1 MSTKRSTE
9 KPVEEKKETVVIIG
23 LGYVGLPLALLARE
37 AGYNVV
43 GLDVNKEWVDMIN
56 QGICPINDDD
66 KVTTK
71 FEQFRF
77 EATTDASDIVRGD
90 VILIAVPTPVDEN
103 QNPVYDYVVSASE
116 IVAQNMKKG
125 ALVVLESTVN
135 PGTSEEIVRPIF
147 EREGFTIGTDVFLAH
162 CPERIDPGK
171 SIFSAGYHI
180 GNTARVVGAFTPEG
194 TKRAADFYR
203 SIIDAD
209 VREMKSIREAEAVKI
224 LENSF
229 RDINIAFINE
239 IAQGFDKLG
248 IDVLDVIEGAKTKP
262 YAFMAHYPSCGVGG
276 HCIPVDPYYLI
287 ESAQRIGFDHQFMRQ
302 ARKVNNFMPE
312 YAVERMQ
319 DALNEIKRPLNG
331 EKIGLLGLAY
341 KANVDDM
348 RESPS
353 FKVIKHLEKHG
364 ANVITYDPHIL
375 HKCDEDTLEGI
386 LKKVDHIFIATDH
399 DAFVG
404 MDLDLLKKHDI
415 KVVLDGK
422 NCMDKDA
429 IEAMGIVYYGIGR

>member
-1 MSTKRSTE
+1 MTQETRHITKDKTI
-9 KPVEEKKETVVIIG
+9 VVVG

-37 AGYNVV
+37 AGYDVI
-43 GLDVNKEWVDMIN
+43 GLDVRKEWVDMIN
-56 QGICPINDDD
+56 QGTCPINDDE
-66 KVTTK
+66 KVTDK
-71 FEQFRF
+71 FERFRF
-77 EATTDASDIVRGD
+77 PATIDPAEIAKGDI
-90 VILIAVPTPVDEN
+90 ILIAVPTPVDEN
-103 QNPVYDYVVSASE
+103 QNPVYDYVVDASTT
-116 IVAQNMKKG
+116 VAENMKAG

-135 PGTSEEIVRPIF
+135 PGTCETIVRPIF
-147 EREGFTIGTDVFLAH
+147 ERAGFTIGTDVDIAH

-171 SIFSAGYHI
+171 SSFSAGYHI
-180 GNTARVVGAFTPEG
+180 GNTARVVGAFTPDG
-194 TKRAADFYR
+194 TTRAAEFYR
-203 SIIDAD
+203 SIIDAEI
-209 VREMKSIREAEAVKI
+209 REMKSIREAEAVKI

-239 IAQGFDKLG
+239 IAQSFDHLG

-287 ESAQRIGFDHQFMRQ
+287 ESAQRSGFDHQFMRQ

-312 YAVERMQ
+312 YSVERMQ
-319 DALNEIKRPLNG
+319 DALNDIKRPMNG
-331 EKIGLLGLAY
+331 ETIGLLGLAY

-353 FKVIKHLEKHG
+353 FKIIKHLRKHG

-375 HKCDEDTLEGI
+375 HKSDRQTLEDV
-386 LKKVDHIFIATDH
+386 LNDVDHVFIATNH
-399 DAFVG
+399 DEFVD
-404 MDLDLLKKHDI
+404 MDLSLLKKHDI
-415 KVVLDGK
+415 KIVLDGK

-429 IEAMGIVYYGIGR
+429 IEAMGIIYRGIGR

>member
-1 MSTKRSTE
+1 MSTDKHTR
-9 KPVEEKKETVVIIG
+9 KDQTVVVVG

-37 AGYNVV
+37 AGYNVI
-43 GLDVNKEWVDMIN
+43 GYDVRKEWIDTIN
-56 QGICPINDDD
+56 SGVCPINDDE

-71 FEQFRF
+71 FDEFHF
-77 EATTDASDIVRGD
+77 PATLDEKDIVAGD
-90 VILIAVPTPVDEN
+90 IILIAVPTPVDEN
-103 QNPVYDYVVSASE
+103 QNPVYDYVIDASTT
-116 IVAQNMKKG
+116 VAKNMKKG

-135 PGTSEEIVRPIF
+135 PGTCEEIVRPIF
-147 EREGFTIGTDVFLAH
+147 EREGFTIGEDMHLAH

-180 GNTARVVGAFTPEG
+180 GNTARVVGAFTPKG
-194 TKRAADFYR
+194 TKRAAEFYR
-203 SIIDAD
+203 SIIDAEI
-209 VREMKSIREAEAVKI
+209 REMKSIREAEAVKI

-239 IAQGFDKLG
+239 IAQGFDRLR

-262 YAFMAHYPSCGVGG
+262 YAFMAHYPGCGVGG

-287 ESAQRIGFDHQFMRQ
+287 ESAQRSGFDHQFMRQ

-312 YAVERMQ
+312 YSVERMQ
-319 DALNEIKRPLNG
+319 DALNSIKRPMNG

-353 FKVIKHLEKHG
+353 FEILKHLKKHG
-364 ANVITYDPHIL
+364 AVVTVFDPHIL
-375 HKCDEDTLEGI
+375 DKSDTKTLEET
-386 LKKVDHIFIATDH
+386 LAHVDHIFVATNH
-399 DAFVG
+399 DEFVT
-404 MDLDLLKKHDI
+404 MDYDLLKKHNI
-415 KVVLDGK
+415 NVVLDGK
-422 NCMDKDA
+422 NCMDKDK
-429 IEAMGIVYYGIGR
+429 IESMDIVYYGIGR